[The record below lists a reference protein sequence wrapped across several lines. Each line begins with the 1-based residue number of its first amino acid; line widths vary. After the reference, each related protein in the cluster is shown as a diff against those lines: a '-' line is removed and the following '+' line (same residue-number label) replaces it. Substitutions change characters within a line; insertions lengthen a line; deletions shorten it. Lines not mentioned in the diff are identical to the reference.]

1 MPALRAREGTLPAGA
16 LAVLYD
22 KNKMEAGG
30 YAAALADL
38 TGEQVGPPSPCG
50 PAGKPT
56 MQGALTCRARRST
69 LNLVKRP

>member
-1 MPALRAREGTLPAGA
+1 MLQCGYRVLLEASFMPALAAREGTLPGGA

-38 TGEQVGPPSPCG
+38 TGEQVGLLLNPSVAAPNIHCG
-50 PAGKPT
+50 
-56 MQGALTCRARRST
+56 
-69 LNLVKRP
+69 